1 MAITMSVKEVKSK
14 YKNAPPSWS
23 VSVTGGT
30 ALFKEP
36 LQRLLYLH
44 GVEPF
49 VEGDGR
55 TTWTMKPAVGDP
67 PLYLAVLL
75 QEKFGVTP
83 SYDLRKR
90 LISAISARPAE
101 DGLERF
107 LGRPSSQSAGR
118 EKLKIKMSET
128 SFVCIANCDEDDLD
142 RRMLLSGAGWLP
154 MIDVPEALHARI
166 GSMPYRT
173 CDPFMATN
181 LRPFMTTAGKN
192 RLAHEIAAAAR
203 RISGSR
209 TADVPEHFNVPVPE
223 GLDYLDFQK
232 AGIQQV
238 LDGGK
243 SALIADDMGLG
254 KTIQG
259 IGVLNGMRDREPE
272 RRNVLVLCQAN
283 MKSKWLREIEKWS
296 VRDDLT
302 MDVAKGSTFPDTDIV
317 AINYDIA
324 QRNIDAIRARTWD
337 LVIFD
342 EAHNMGNEEALR
354 TKALLGDMD
363 LPSNPGKVP
372 LTNGGIYLDL
382 TGTPRPNKISNLWPL
397 LTSLRP
403 DIWGSGPEARR
414 AFLNRYQ
421 PPFFIEKEFGSGRGA
436 FKKLIPLPGKPRREQ
451 ELQMRLRG
459 TGTMIRRLKSELNA
473 LMAADGTPMLPP
485 KFRTP
490 LPMDIRLTKDQQAQ
504 LASIEADIDDLIR
517 SSGGTGAITSG
528 NSKEATHL
536 IDAVAGMP
544 LHSPNFQE
552 AARLRRNLGIL
563 KAPFA
568 AKFIV
573 DELKEDG
580 ELDPEDRA
588 KTVVFAH
595 HKDVIDIL
603 YKQMNDA
610 FPGQIVRYDGTL
622 TSEAK
627 RQPAIDAFQEDPKK
641 RAIIISLSGATG
653 ITLTAA
659 ARMRVVE
666 MDWLPSNMVQIE
678 DRIWRIGQQMSV
690 DIGYLFIPGSHDLKI
705 GNGLIEKMKSEE
717 ASINTLSM
725 AQLNAKNEQA
735 RLRGGRQQRPEIDD
749 PATNDLPSFASTATR
764 AEVDES
770 QMTLFP
776 S

>member
-1 MAITMSVKEVKSK
+1 MAITMSVAEVKSK
-14 YKNAPPSWS
+14 YKNAPPSWKVS
-23 VSVTGGT
+23 VSGGT
-30 ALFKEP
+30 VLFKDP
-36 LQRLLYLH
+36 LQRLLYFH
-44 GVEPF
+44 GIEPF
-49 VEGDGR
+49 AEGEGR
-55 TTWTMKPAVGDP
+55 STWTMKPAVGDP
-67 PLYLAVLL
+67 PLYLAVILK
-75 QEKFGVTP
+75 EKFGIEP
-83 SYDLRKR
+83 SYDLRQR
-90 LISAISARPAE
+90 LLSAIRARPAE

-107 LGRPSSQSAGR
+107 LGRPSTQSAGR
-118 EKLKIKMSET
+118 EKLTIKMSET
-128 SFVCIANCDEDDLD
+128 SFVCIANCDEDDFD

-154 MIDVPEALHARI
+154 MIDVPDALHGRI
-166 GSMPYRT
+166 GSMPFRT
-173 CDPFMATN
+173 SDPFMATN
-181 LRPFMTTAGKN
+181 LRPFMTVSAKN
-192 RLAHEIAAAAR
+192 RLADEIAQATRRITSSRAAA
-203 RISGSR
+203 
-209 TADVPEHFNVPVPE
+209 VPENFSVPAPA
-223 GLDYLDFQK
+223 GLAYLDFQK

-238 LDGGK
+238 LDSGK

-259 IGVLNGMRDREPE
+259 IGVLNGMRDKDPS

-283 MKSKWLREIEKWS
+283 MKTKWLREIEKWS

-302 MDVAKGSTFPDTDIV
+302 MDFAKSTTFPESDIV

-324 QRNIDAIRARTWD
+324 QRNIDAIRARKWD

-342 EAHNMGNEEALR
+342 EAHNMGNEEAQR
-354 TKALLGDMD
+354 TRALLGDMD
-363 LPSNPGKVP
+363 LAGNPGKVP
-372 LTNGGIYLDL
+372 LSAGGIFLDL

-414 AFLNRYQ
+414 AFLDRYQ
-421 PPFFIEKEFGSGRGA
+421 PPFFIEKEFGKGGGA
-436 FKKLIPLPGKPRREQ
+436 YKKLIPLPGKPRREQ

-459 TGTMIRRLKSELNA
+459 TGTMIRRLKKELNA
-473 LMAADGTPMLPP
+473 LMAANGTPMLPP

-504 LASIEADIDDLIR
+504 LATIEADIDDLIATA
-517 SSGGTGAITSG
+517 GGTGAINSG
-528 NSKEATHL
+528 NTKEATHL

-568 AKFIV
+568 ARFIV
-573 DELKEDG
+573 DELKEDQDI
-580 ELDPEDRA
+580 DPEDRA

-603 YKQMNDA
+603 YSQMDAA

-622 TSEAK
+622 TEAK

-678 DRIWRIGQQMSV
+678 DRIWRIGQEMSV

-705 GNGLIEKMKSEE
+705 GNGLIEKMESEE

-725 AQLNAKNEQA
+725 AQLNAKSEKA
-735 RLRGGRQQRPEIDD
+735 RQRGGQRQKTDLIDAMEPETSPARKTSILAGGDD
-749 PATNDLPSFASTATR
+749 
-764 AEVDES
+764 S

>member
-1 MAITMSVKEVKSK
+1 MPITMSLKEVKSK
-14 YKNAPPSWS
+14 YTNAPPSWS
-23 VSVTGGT
+23 VSVSGATV
-30 ALFKEP
+30 LFKPDLEKF
-36 LQRLLYLH
+36 LYFH
-44 GVEPF
+44 GIEPF
-49 VEGDGR
+49 AAGEGR
-55 TTWTMKPAVGDP
+55 TTWTLPPAIGDP

-75 QEKFGVTP
+75 KEKFNVQPQSKMMEMIVT
-83 SYDLRKR
+83 
-90 LISAISARPAE
+90 AIKDRPAE

-107 LGRPSSQSAGR
+107 LGRPSNRSAGR
-118 EKLKIKMSET
+118 ERLKVEVSKK
-128 SFVCIANCDEDDLD
+128 SFVCVANCDVDD
-142 RRMLLSGAGWLP
+142 RARQMLLSGAGWLP
-154 MIDVPEALHARI
+154 IPDVPESLHSRL
-166 GSMPYRT
+166 GSMPFRT
-173 CDPFMATN
+173 SDPFMASN
-181 LRPFMTTAGKN
+181 LRPFMSSAGKV
-192 RLAHEIAAAAR
+192 RLNEELRSASKR
-203 RISGSR
+203 VVQSR
-209 TADVPEHFNVPVPE
+209 EAKAPADFAVPVPA

-238 LDGGK
+238 LDSGK

-259 IGVLNGMRDREPE
+259 IGVLNGMRDKDPE
-272 RRNVLVLCQAN
+272 RKSILVLCQAN
-283 MKSKWLREIEKWS
+283 MKVKWCKEIEKWS
-296 VRDDLT
+296 YLDDLT
-302 MDVAKGSTFPDTDIV
+302 IGHAKGSTFPETDVV

-324 QRNIDAIRARTWD
+324 QKNIDAIRARKWD

-363 LPSNPGKVP
+363 MPGNHNAVP
-372 LTNGGIYLDL
+372 LSKGGIYLDL
-382 TGTPRPNKISNLWPL
+382 TGTPRPNRISQLWPL

-403 DIWGSGPEARR
+403 DVWGSGPDARR
-414 AFLNRYQ
+414 AFLNRYE
-421 PPFFIEKEFGSGRGA
+421 PPFFIEKEFNYGGR
-436 FKKLIPLPGKPRREQ
+436 FVKRLIPLKGKPRREQ
-451 ELQMRLRG
+451 ELQFRLRSSG
-459 TGTMIRRLKSELNA
+459 MIRRLKSELNA
-473 LMAADGTPMLPP
+473 MVTADGKPMLPP

-490 LPMDIRLTKDQQAQ
+490 LPMDVRLTKAQQAE
-504 LASIEADIDDLIR
+504 LATIEADIDDLVR
-517 SSGGTGAITSG
+517 TAGGSGAVNTGET
-528 NSKEATHL
+528 KQATHL

-573 DELKEDG
+573 EELKEDK

-603 YKQMNDA
+603 YAKMDAA
-610 FPGQIVRYDGTL
+610 FPGQILRYDGTV
-622 TSEAK
+622 SDEKK
-627 RQPAIDAFQEDPKK
+627 RQPIIDAFQEDPKK

-678 DRIWRIGQQMSV
+678 DRIWRIGQEQSV

-705 GNGLIEKMKSEE
+705 GNGLITKMESEE

-725 AQLNAKNEQA
+725 AQLDKKNEKA
-735 RLRGGRQQRPEIDD
+735 RQRGQ
-749 PATNDLPSFASTATR
+749 SSSR
-764 AEVDES
+764 AESVLEDADTMFLNGSLELTPDPDTD
-770 QMTLFP
+770 QMSLFP